1 MNLSKHEHL
10 VNGVINGTS
19 KITNKAKYGDFTAK
33 ELRALQEEYDSR
45 MYLTVAEAAIWLG
58 VSIETIY
65 RMIEKNRIV
74 ANRITSNNGPYRI
87 NVEATRE
94 LLART

>member
-1 MNLSKHEHL
+1 MSISKNERLINGIINGLSK
-10 VNGVINGTS
+10 V
-19 KITNKAKYGDFTAK
+19 TNNVKYTDFTAK
-33 ELRALQEEYDSR
+33 ELRMLQEEYDSR
-45 MYLTVAEAAIWLG
+45 LYLSVAEASIWLA

-65 RMIEKNRIV
+65 RMIDKKRIV